1 MVGGRRGQQTSQL
14 DEIAVIII
22 VFPGVCILIQ
32 FDIPHL
38 LVFLMW
44 PFLGLVS
51 STANVYIFLVSLKYM
66 LYIGRLVNVN

>member
-1 MVGGRRGQQTSQL
+1 MSSILYAENRQRELLKKKTFFFVKGEFFLVGGRRGQQTSQL

-32 FDIPHL
+32 FDTPHL

-44 PFLGLVS
+44 PF
-51 STANVYIFLVSLKYM
+51 
-66 LYIGRLVNVN
+66 RP